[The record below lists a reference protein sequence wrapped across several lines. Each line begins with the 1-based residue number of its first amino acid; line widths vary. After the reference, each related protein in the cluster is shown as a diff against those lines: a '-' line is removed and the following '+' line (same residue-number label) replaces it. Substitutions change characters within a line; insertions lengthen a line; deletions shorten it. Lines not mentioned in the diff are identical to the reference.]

1 MNHSCAAEEVS
12 LSFTFSWSRRSE
24 VVFDGN
30 MFSLTFD
37 PSAKYTG
44 TEVLIETK
52 GKWGRGYR
60 GEGEEEE
67 EKRINTSDT

>member
-1 MNHSCAAEEVS
+1 
-12 LSFTFSWSRRSE
+12 
-24 VVFDGN
+24 
-30 MFSLTFD
+30 MFNLTFD

-52 GKWGRGYR
+52 GKWERGHR
-60 GEGEEEE
+60 GEEEEE